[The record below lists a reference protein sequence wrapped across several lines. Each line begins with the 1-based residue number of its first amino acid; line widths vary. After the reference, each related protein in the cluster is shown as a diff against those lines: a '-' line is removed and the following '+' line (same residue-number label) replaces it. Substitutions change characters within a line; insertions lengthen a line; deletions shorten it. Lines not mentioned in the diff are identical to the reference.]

1 MARRSTRKAWARIG
15 MIAAAFGYF
24 VLAGV
29 AAKAAE
35 FSYSGD
41 EGPGFWGELD
51 PAWENCSDG
60 HAPIPDRYRQ
70 RVRRDATLGPLPF
83 ISRRQRSI

>member
-24 VLAGV
+24 VIAGA

-41 EGPGFWGELD
+41 QGPGFWGELD
-51 PAWENCSDG
+51 PAWENCATDTPTQ
-60 HAPIPDRYRQ
+60 PIPDRYRQ
-70 RVRRDATLGPLPF
+70 KHGETSPLGLLTA
-83 ISRRQRSI
+83 